1 MNVSVSTFVPK
12 PHTPFQWEAQIPLDE
27 MKEKLQFLKNQA
39 RENHLHLK
47 WQDPHLSYL
56 EGVFSTGGRDLSQ
69 VLVEAH
75 RLGCRFDGWSDQ
87 FRYGSWEKAF
97 EKVGVEMDRHT
108 RRRSLEDPLPW
119 SFVETGVTT
128 QFLWEEYQKGLQGEV
143 SPPCQEGPCHR
154 CGVCDG
160 EEITL
165 RQFPATESC
174 SSGSRGQQQALKKPT
189 RRKVRL
195 RFKKEGDLR
204 FISHL
209 ELASLFHR
217 ASKRA
222 DLSLGYSEGFH
233 PMPRIVFASALP
245 VGVESLAEV
254 VELELEGTFSASDVK
269 KRLNQGLP
277 SGIEIIEAQEVPL
290 VIPHHSTHPSIH
302 LLDSVGSGLNERGG

>member
-1 MNVSVSTFVPK
+1 
-12 PHTPFQWEAQIPLDE
+12 
-27 MKEKLQFLKNQA
+27 
-39 RENHLHLK
+39 
-47 WQDPHLSYL
+47 
-56 EGVFSTGGRDLSQ
+56 
-69 VLVEAH
+69 
-75 RLGCRFDGWSDQ
+75 
-87 FRYGSWEKAF
+87 
-97 EKVGVEMDRHT
+97 MDRHT
-108 RRRSLEDPLPW
+108 RRRSREDPLPW

-143 SPPCQEGPCHR
+143 SPPCPGGPCHR

-160 EEITL
+160 EAITL
-165 RQFPATESC
+165 RQFPATENP
-174 SSGSRGQQQALKKPT
+174 SSGNRGQPQARKKPA

-254 VELELEGTFSASDVK
+254 VELELEGTSSASDVK
-269 KRLNQGLP
+269 KRLNESLP

-290 VIPHHSTHPSIH
+290 SSPITPLIHRSIYWIRLDQALTREETEKRIKKALSAEELRIH
-302 LLDSVGSGLNERGG
+302 QERKGKEREVDILPLIEEVRVTSKNDRDRSVSEPQGSREHETWGVELVLRRSQGKAAKPTEIMESLLQLGRESMAGCKVVKIE